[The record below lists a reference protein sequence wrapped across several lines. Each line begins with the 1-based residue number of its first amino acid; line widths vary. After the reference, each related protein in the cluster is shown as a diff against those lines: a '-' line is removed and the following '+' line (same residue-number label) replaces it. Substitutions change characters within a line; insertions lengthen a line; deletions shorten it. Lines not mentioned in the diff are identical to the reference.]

1 MGRFASVLVLGVALA
16 VSFGL
21 VACTGDDDDPA
32 PTGQPTATRTAPAGD
47 EEVTYYGVRV
57 MPPIPKPDFTL
68 VDQDGQPYDIVEATD
83 GQVVLLYIG
92 YPNCPD
98 VCPTHLADM
107 AAAMKMLPE
116 DVQERIT
123 VLFVTADPARD
134 TPEVLKRYLAL
145 FDKRFI
151 GLTGEKEDLDNL
163 QRSVGIA
170 PATTTDLGGGNY
182 AVNHAAYVMAY
193 TGENDLAHIIYPL
206 GFTREQWAHDLEK
219 LVTEGWVEDDARG
232 GG

>member
-1 MGRFASVLVLGVALA
+1 MRRFVSVLVLGLA
-16 VSFGL
+16 VAVSLAL
-21 VACTGDDDDPA
+21 VACAGDDDDSPA
-32 PTGQPTATRTAPAGD
+32 PTSAPTATPTSSAGD
-47 EEVTYYGVRV
+47 EDVTYYGVRV
-57 MPPIPKPDFTL
+57 MPPIPKPAFVL
-68 VDQDGQPYDIVEATD
+68 IDQDGEPYDIVAETD
-83 GQVVLLYIG
+83 DKVVLLYIG
-92 YPNCPD
+92 YTNCPD

-107 AAAMKMLPE
+107 AAAMKLLPE
-116 DVQERIT
+116 DVQEHIT

-134 TPEVLKRYLAL
+134 TPEVLKRYVQS

-193 TGENDLAHIIYPL
+193 TAEDDLAHIVYPL
-206 GFTREQWAHDLEK
+206 GFTHQQWAHDLEK
-219 LVTEGWVEDDARG
+219 LVTEGWLEDEPSDG
-232 GG
+232 

>member
-1 MGRFASVLVLGVALA
+1 MRRFAGALMVAIALA
-16 VSFGL
+16 AAAGL
-21 VACTGDDDDPA
+21 AACGGDDDSDA
-32 PTGQPTATRTAPAGD
+32 PTPPAQATATATQAGD

-57 MPPIPKPDFTL
+57 MPPIPKPAFTL
-68 VDQDGQPYDIVEATD
+68 IDQDGEPYDIVAETE

-92 YPNCPD
+92 YTNCPD

-107 AAAMKMLPE
+107 AAAMKLLPE
-116 DVQERIT
+116 DVQEHIT
-123 VLFVTADPARD
+123 VVFVTADPARD

-145 FDKRFI
+145 FDERFV

-193 TGENDLAHIIYPL
+193 TAEDNLAHIVYPL

-219 LVTEGWVEDDARG
+219 LVTEGWVEDEG